1 MIDNFFLSQ
10 ECPTHW
16 QSLGGFKEEFE
27 ILVSNKN
34 LILWWNIRFSP
45 VSKNVGYLHRIQ
57 WMHHLNP
64 QRWKWQSSWL
74 PGLWNYLFYFH
85 LGGFFNL
92 QTLFILMVEFNF
104 FWEETLLVIIFFV
117 VGCWN
122 TQEIKFVFTH
132 SHVELSSWKSTSQC
146 AHSCVRDKI

>member
-1 MIDNFFLSQ
+1 M
-10 ECPTHW
+10 W
-16 QSLGGFKEEFE
+16 
-27 ILVSNKN
+27 
-34 LILWWNIRFSP
+34 
-45 VSKNVGYLHRIQ
+45 YLHRIQ

-146 AHSCVRDKI
+146 AHSCVRDKIQSSKIWLLLLLSLFLVLGQNQTTNYL